1 MENKNLKISLQ
12 SRMIAVQL
20 KQARQRVGKPI
31 EECAAFLSISS
42 HEYENYENGI
52 LSPSLP
58 ELEAISYFLDKPLK
72 LFLETKLTD
81 EATISPEKVKTVVK
95 IRTKIIA
102 TTLLSMRKEN
112 QLSIEEVVD
121 KTGIPSEELIDY
133 ESGEKKIPYVQFDIL
148 CKLYGLKP
156 FDFISQD
163 NLIGE
168 LNSQK
173 EAFKNFMALPEELR
187 AFISKPINQPYLELA
202 KKLSATDVAKLRS
215 LAENLLEITL

>member
-20 KQARQRVGKPI
+20 KQARQRIGKSI
-31 EECAAFLSISS
+31 DECAAFLSISPQA
-42 HEYENYENGI
+42 YEKYENGI

-72 LFLETKLTD
+72 LFLDTKLTVQ
-81 EATISPEKVKTVVK
+81 ATISPDKVKNVVS

-102 TTLLSMRKEN
+102 TTLLSIRKEKG
-112 QLSIEEVVD
+112 LSPEEVAE
-121 KTGIPSEELIDY
+121 KTGIPVENLLAY
-133 ESGEKKIPYVQFDIL
+133 ESGEQKIPYVEFDFL
-148 CKLYGLKP
+148 CKQYDLKP
-156 FDFISQD
+156 LDFISQD

-202 KKLSATDVAKLRS
+202 KKLSATDVEKLRS

>member
-20 KQARQRVGKPI
+20 KQARQRVGKSI
-31 EECAAFLSISS
+31 EECAAFLSISMD
-42 HEYENYENGI
+42 EYETYENGL

-72 LFLETKLTD
+72 LFLDTKLTD
-81 EATISPEKVKTVVK
+81 EASVSPAKVKTVVG

-102 TTLLSMRKEN
+102 TTLLSTRKEKE
-112 QLSIEEVVD
+112 LSIEDVAE
-121 KTGIPSEELIDY
+121 KTGISSENLVEY
-133 ESGEKKIPYVQFDIL
+133 ESGEKKIPYVEFDFL
-148 CKLYGLKP
+148 CKLYDLKP

-173 EAFKNFMALPEELR
+173 EAFKNFMSLPEELR

-202 KKLSATDVAKLRS
+202 KKLSATDVEKLRS